1 MSFIIEWI
9 RDKAERLTWDDLRII
24 GACAGFVWGGL
35 VLVRLCAWALVAL
48 GLI

>member
-1 MSFIIEWI
+1 MRSIVVCIKDI
-9 RDKAERLTWDDLRII
+9 AERLTWDDLRII

-35 VLVRLCAWALVAL
+35 ALVRLLAWALVAL